1 MILPLPPAT
10 GRARVAV
17 VATPFG
23 FGPASKAYSI
33 GQVLA
38 RHHALDV
45 TYYGTGSALDFL
57 TAQPG
62 IRTEPLG
69 SSRPG
74 QDPPALAAADA
85 VVNVLA
91 PELVTTAALAA
102 RTYYVDSLG
111 FMWGAADLPP
121 DSPLH
126 QVRAY
131 LAQDIFDSAA
141 HLARLGLRA
150 VIPVSGI
157 VAPPPA
163 LPSPAVPPEGAAV
176 RKAERIPVLVH
187 LGGLGNP
194 AGHTSG
200 QVYLTLV
207 ERLLTALRRD
217 HPDGMSVA
225 MNQANGAFT
234 LGAGLPVRQLSAA
247 GFHHALAGCDT
258 VLSSPGLTT
267 LVEVSQARRPYVPL
281 PPQNWS
287 QVLISRRLAARPGPP
302 GLWPFLMSPYDRI
315 AEQAPEAEKAMAVS
329 EINRQLG
336 RDDGYLTRYAR
347 LARHA
352 MANPRTPDVGA
363 PFEGAREVAA
373 VVAADLA
380 TRRGADESAH

>member
-1 MILPLPPAT
+1 MTLPLPTAD
-10 GRARVAV
+10 GRPRVAV

-33 GQVLA
+33 GQVLT
-38 RHHALDV
+38 RDHALDV
-45 TYYGTGSALDFL
+45 TYYGTDSALDFL
-57 TAQPG
+57 SAQPG

-69 SSRPG
+69 PARPG

-91 PELVTTAALAA
+91 PELVTSDELAA

-126 QVRAY
+126 RVRAY
-131 LAQDIFDSAA
+131 LAQDIFGSAA
-141 HLARLGLRA
+141 HLARLGLRG

-157 VAPPPA
+157 VAPPEA
-163 LPSPAVPPEGAAV
+163 AVV
-176 RKAERIPVLVH
+176 RKAERTRVLVH

-207 ERLLTALRRD
+207 ERLLTALQGD
-217 HPDGMSVA
+217 DPGGMSVA

-234 LGAGLPVRQLSAA
+234 LRAGLPVRHLSAA
-247 GFHHALAGCDT
+247 GFHRALADCDT

-267 LVEVSQARRPYVPL
+267 LVEVSRARRPYVPL

-287 QVLISRRLAARPGPP
+287 QVLISRRLAARPGH
-302 GLWPFLMSPYDRI
+302 GLWPFLTGPYGRI
-315 AEQAPEAEKAMAVS
+315 AEKAPEAEKAMAVS
-329 EINRQLG
+329 EINRRLG
-336 RDDGYLTRYAR
+336 RDGGYVTRYAR
-347 LARHA
+347 LARQA
-352 MANPRTPDVGA
+352 MGTPRAPEVGA

-373 VVAADLA
+373 VVAADLSA
-380 TRRGADESAH
+380 RRAADEPAH